1 MNNEYTQKVLS
12 AVERARREVRSEE
25 SAFESGRRSV
35 EIMSRYTTIDIH
47 NTSKAVEILVAAKR
61 TTDEL
66 YTSYETIIRSLDREC
81 RPYLNYEISGEAIK
95 KVAELIRYINKESSD
110 LSSNVTGTI
119 NGYSMGDLRTEH
131 YMASIEAKI
140 IEKFWADQYSKT
152 PESVEERKRREA
164 ALAERRKRQA
174 ELAKL
179 EEERK
184 KKEAEEKKRKAEL
197 KAAEEKRIESANAIA
212 KSHMD
217 NCESECYKKI
227 EDYKKS
233 LQTFISH
240 QQEKYKDEIDSKIKE
255 IEKKIEELREQ
266 ESRIS
271 GFFKR
276 SNKKEIADEI
286 RRMEARIVRFKDPTI
301 ISNEIDALNE
311 QATVAVNKYEETII
325 LYLSERFSDYKSK
338 KKSNKKLMFLENA
351 DMAKRSIPEPICVE
365 DVFK

>member
-1 MNNEYTQKVLS
+1 MNKEYTQKVLA
-12 AVERARREVRSEE
+12 AVERAKREVRSAE
-25 SAFESGRRSV
+25 SIFESDSRRV
-35 EIMSRYTTIDIH
+35 QNMARYTTIDIH
-47 NTSKAVEILVAAKR
+47 NMSKAVEILAAVKR
-61 TTDEL
+61 TTDDL
-66 YTSYETIIRSLDREC
+66 YTSYEIIIRSLDREC
-81 RPYLNYEISGEAIK
+81 RPYLDLGISGDAIK
-95 KVAELIRYINKESSD
+95 KVAELMKTINRESSS
-110 LSSNVTGTI
+110 LSSNATGTF
-119 NGYSMGDLRTEH
+119 NGLSMGDLRTE
-131 YMASIEAKI
+131 YYTASLEART
-140 IEKFWADQYSKT
+140 IEKFWSSQYSKT
-152 PESVEERKRREA
+152 PEAEEERKRKEA
-164 ALAERRKRQA
+164 ELVERRKRQA
-174 ELAKL
+174 EQAKR

-197 KAAEEKRIESANAIA
+197 QAAEEKRIESANAVA
-212 KSHMD
+212 KAHMD
-217 NCESECYKKI
+217 NCEAECYKKI

-266 ESRIS
+266 ESRVS

-276 SNKKEIADEI
+276 SNKKEIAEEI